1 MHSLQCKGTH
11 AEVKEGGG
19 GRSRDEGMEGDMEGE
34 EGRGGGELERELLIP
49 DWIKCRILYIWTQVW
64 LQLT

>member
-1 MHSLQCKGTH
+1 M
-11 AEVKEGGG
+11 KEGGG

-49 DWIKCRILYIWTQVW
+49 GWIKCRILYIWTQVW